1 MSPWAIPDW
10 AEPFDPSFEV
20 PILESLASSI
30 SSAHPEIS
38 CTPFLEIEGCAFV
51 NFYRGGVQIGRA
63 CVTANELGLPF
74 FSVYMGAEED
84 EFHGV
89 NQRAIV
95 QLVAAYETQF
105 PQA

>member
-1 MSPWAIPDW
+1 
-10 AEPFDPSFEV
+10 
-20 PILESLASSI
+20 
-30 SSAHPEIS
+30 
-38 CTPFLEIEGCAFV
+38 
-51 NFYRGGVQIGRA
+51 
-63 CVTANELGLPF
+63 
-74 FSVYMGAEED
+74 MGAEED